1 MNYKEL
7 IEIMNGIK
15 DVYEKI
21 KKFHQTSKRTLFLVE
36 IRLKFKLYTILVIL
50 VFNITLTLAMLWIL
64 LKLLG
69 IVKN

>member
-1 MNYKEL
+1 MNYKDL

-21 KKFHQTSKRTLFLVE
+21 KKFHQTSKKTLFLVE
-36 IRLKFKLYTILVIL
+36 TRLRLKLFTLFIILIL
-50 VFNITLTLAMLWIL
+50 NITITLGIIWIL

>member
-1 MNYKEL
+1 MNYREL

-21 KKFHQTSKRTLFLVE
+21 KKFHQTSKKNLFLVE
-36 IRLKFKLYTILVIL
+36 THLRLRLCTLLAILIL
-50 VFNITLTLAMLWIL
+50 NLTITLGMLWIL